1 MKKGFK
7 LFSILTL
14 IIMLSA
20 CGSNGSILS
29 NEKTL
34 TCTNVTTD
42 EDGYKTDDEMKV
54 TYKDDKVVKV
64 VETNISETDPDILDF
79 TYSITS
85 ALAEKFNKVDG
96 MNIVYS
102 KVDNNKIKFVLSVDY
117 SKLNVDTIKETFGEI
132 YDENSF
138 YNNKDM
144 TIEEFKKE
152 NLKDYTCK

>member
-1 MKKGFK
+1 MKKK
-7 LFSILTL
+7 LFIVVFISLFL
-14 IIMLSA
+14 IA
-20 CGSNGSILS
+20 GCGNNENILS
-29 NEKTL
+29 SEKTL
-34 TCTNVTTD
+34 TCTNTTID

-79 TYSITS
+79 TYSTTS
-85 ALAEKFNKVDG
+85 ALAETFNKVDG
-96 MNIVYS
+96 MNIVYT
-102 KVDNNKIKFVLSVDY
+102 KEDDNKIKFVLSVDY

-138 YNNKDM
+138 YNNKDI